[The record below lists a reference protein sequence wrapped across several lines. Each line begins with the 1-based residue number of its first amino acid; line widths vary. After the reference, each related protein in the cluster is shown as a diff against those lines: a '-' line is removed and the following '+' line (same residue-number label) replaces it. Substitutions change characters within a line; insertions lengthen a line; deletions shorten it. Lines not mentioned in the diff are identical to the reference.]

1 MELNGSRHESDG
13 KYIMIGL
20 ISLSVSILISMVM
33 YVYVNRYEVMG
44 TMVVVDKFHKT
55 STECEFRPYQG
66 N

>member
-1 MELNGSRHESDG
+1 
-13 KYIMIGL
+13 MIGL